1 MKNVLA
7 DGRLT
12 QRGGGGGTHR
22 PHMYPTP
29 SRGMGNGG
37 VRRVRQGSTST
48 APLPLYSTPTQSDA
62 IFAT

>member
-12 QRGGGGGTHR
+12 QRGDGCGGGTHR

-29 SRGMGNGG
+29 GNVGG
-37 VRRVRQGSTST
+37 RRVRQGSTSP
-48 APLPLYSTPTQSDA
+48 APLPLHSTPTQSDA
-62 IFAT
+62 VFAP